1 MFRAPLLYDDGY
13 FLQVMPNYQ
22 VKHYGKLAQGADPSD
37 ADWKDELSR
46 LNEEYNETGG
56 KTIFLVEL

>member
-1 MFRAPLLYDDGY
+1 
-13 FLQVMPNYQ
+13 MPNYQ